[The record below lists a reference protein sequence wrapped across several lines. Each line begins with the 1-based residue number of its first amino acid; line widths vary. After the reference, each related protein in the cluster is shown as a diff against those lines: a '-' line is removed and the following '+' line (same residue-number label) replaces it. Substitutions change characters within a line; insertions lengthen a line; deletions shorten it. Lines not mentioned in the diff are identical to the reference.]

1 MYTESEKTGR
11 NLPRS
16 FLLLPQT
23 QLTDT
28 PRIRRGPFPPP
39 CFTSCPAALWRLPS
53 QLTSPVC
60 WGCCCSILISPGCD
74 RAREKVSCSLPM
86 LWLKSGWTV
95 GTGWRE
101 APCKNVE
108 NSFRGG
114 ICGFLS
120 KVTCPGH
127 VAKSCHY
134 SHYVNIPSTR
144 WRFFYV
150 FLKA

>member
-1 MYTESEKTGR
+1 MYTESEKTGW
-11 NLPRS
+11 NLPCS

-28 PRIRRGPFPPP
+28 PRIWRGLLPPP
-39 CFTSCPAALWRLPS
+39 CFTSCPAPLWHLPS
-53 QLTSPVC
+53 RLTSL
-60 WGCCCSILISPGCD
+60 CSGVAAAPYLLALGVVGLE
-74 RAREKVSCSLPM
+74 RVSCSLLA

-101 APCKNVE
+101 APCKN
-108 NSFRGG
+108 SFGGG
-114 ICGFLS
+114 ICCVLS
-120 KVTCPGH
+120 KVVLGCLGL

-134 SHYVNIPSTR
+134 SHYVNIPSTC

-150 FLKA
+150 FLRT